1 MIVALLNQKGGVGK
15 TTLALHLAGEWA
27 RRGQRVTLV
36 DADPQGSSLD
46 WSAERAREGL
56 PRLFGVIGLAR
67 DTLHRE
73 VPEIARDHLHVV
85 IDGPPRVAGLM
96 RSAILAADV
105 VLIPV
110 QPSPFDGWA
119 SAEMLKLVEEA
130 RVFRPNLVARFV
142 MNRAAARTI
151 IARETAETL
160 GDHDPPL
167 LKATVGQRVVF
178 ADAAQSGRL
187 AFELDDDSPASREIA
202 ALSREVGGLL
212 P

>member
-27 RRGQRVTLV
+27 RGGQRVTLV

-73 VPEIARDHLHVV
+73 VPEIARDHDSVV

-130 RVFRPNLVARFV
+130 RVFRRDLVARFV

-187 AFELDDDSPASREIA
+187 AFELDDDSPASREIT
-202 ALSREVGGLL
+202 ALTREVGGLL